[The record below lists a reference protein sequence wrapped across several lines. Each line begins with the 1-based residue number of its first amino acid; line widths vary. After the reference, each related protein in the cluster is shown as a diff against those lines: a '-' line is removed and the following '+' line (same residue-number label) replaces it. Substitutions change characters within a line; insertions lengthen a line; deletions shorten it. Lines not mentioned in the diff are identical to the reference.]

1 MYFQKKS
8 GEFLYVD
15 VKQTLDLLQKVKEQE
30 GYITE
35 CMRSMYENHPSYHTF
50 KRLASSEYKIR
61 NGIIDTLTAIL
72 FEQGMRHKYTEF
84 LEK

>member
-1 MYFQKKS
+1 
-8 GEFLYVD
+8 
-15 VKQTLDLLQKVKEQE
+15 EQE